1 MKFWRYLFDLLFKIP
16 DDLLP
21 YQVEAIVGIGAGL
34 GFVMVFFPPFTEIP
48 RLTLSQQSYAV
59 VNKVK
64 NFYYRFGDN
73 VAIFFSGGYR
83 INKISEAEE
92 MSHCFLEEV
101 VDPPPHIDME
111 TKSRNSRENVKN
123 TIDYLRE
130 KNYKS
135 AIIVDFY
142 GHLKQIKMLF
152 LQELKRQNIK
162 DIKLY
167 FIGAE
172 ADYGENVQ
180 TRLKNPFNFLVWEIL
195 TTVYYYLT
203 SYLPI

>member
-1 MKFWRYLFDLLFKIP
+1 
-16 DDLLP
+16 
-21 YQVEAIVGIGAGL
+21 
-34 GFVMVFFPPFTEIP
+34 
-48 RLTLSQQSYAV
+48 
-59 VNKVK
+59 
-64 NFYYRFGDN
+64 
-73 VAIFFSGGYR
+73 
-83 INKISEAEE
+83 
-92 MSHCFLEEV
+92 
-101 VDPPPHIDME
+101 ME